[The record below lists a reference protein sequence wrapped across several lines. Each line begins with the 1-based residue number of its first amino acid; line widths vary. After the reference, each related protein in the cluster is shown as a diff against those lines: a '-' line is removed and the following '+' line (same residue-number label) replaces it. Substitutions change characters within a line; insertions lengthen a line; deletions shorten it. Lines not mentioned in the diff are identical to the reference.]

1 MKTKL
6 FFASLFALSVQQT
19 VIAQT
24 DALGY
29 TQVDLTM
36 GAQYQNRVFFGFSD
50 KNIVS
55 QPANTWDIAFY
66 RNADKDFG
74 TRVNDAKGILV
85 YQVSKNPNDFDTVDL
100 SKKSTWGD
108 PLYNPDKTDRLQ
120 NGAFEAS
127 TLLPST
133 GMNFGWGAYNA
144 INHHVEGKVVFV
156 LELADKTV
164 YKFFIQNYF
173 KSYTFKYAKW
183 NGTSWD
189 ATVTKTI
196 DNGSDDAF
204 FNYVNLSTGEKVPN
218 LEPSK
223 SSWDLMFTKY
233 MTFYNNTMMYPL
245 TGAIQNPSITVAK
258 ARPETQETAT
268 YNLPADAAFSK
279 EITAIGHSWKPTSGI
294 HPDAVYYIKKNNQY
308 YRMYFTK
315 NGGATTGDMFFKY
328 KNITSELG
336 VTDLGKK
343 ASFGIYPNPIV
354 NKKATLIFDV
364 KEKINNTGS
373 VEVYDLSGKKV
384 YEATL
389 SNQSGLYKQELN
401 LSKLSTGNYLVKI
414 TYGGIT
420 ETKKVIVK

>member
-1 MKTKL
+1 
-6 FFASLFALSVQQT
+6 
-19 VIAQT
+19 
-24 DALGY
+24 
-29 TQVDLTM
+29 
-36 GAQYQNRVFFGFSD
+36 
-50 KNIVS
+50 
-55 QPANTWDIAFY
+55 
-66 RNADKDFG
+66 
-74 TRVNDAKGILV
+74 
-85 YQVSKNPNDFDTVDL
+85 
-100 SKKSTWGD
+100 
-108 PLYNPDKTDRLQ
+108 
-120 NGAFEAS
+120 
-127 TLLPST
+127 
-133 GMNFGWGAYNA
+133 
-144 INHHVEGKVVFV
+144 
-156 LELADKTV
+156 
-164 YKFFIQNYF
+164 
-173 KSYTFKYAKW
+173 
-183 NGTSWD
+183 
-189 ATVTKTI
+189 
-196 DNGSDDAF
+196 
-204 FNYVNLSTGEKVPN
+204 
-218 LEPSK
+218 
-223 SSWDLMFTKY
+223 
-233 MTFYNNTMMYPL
+233 MYPL